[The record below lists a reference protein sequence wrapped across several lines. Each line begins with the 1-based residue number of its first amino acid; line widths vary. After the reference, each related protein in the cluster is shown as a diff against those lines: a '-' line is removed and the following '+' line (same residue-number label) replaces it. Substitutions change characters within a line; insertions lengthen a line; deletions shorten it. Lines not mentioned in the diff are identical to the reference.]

1 MAFCYSRLRQQTTY
15 RQKKNFKDKN
25 KYLNKNKSI
34 IPGLKPR
41 DI

>member
-1 MAFCYSRLRQQTTY
+1 MAFCYSRLRQQATQS
-15 RQKKNFKDKN
+15 QKKNFKDKN